1 MTKTEKT
8 YDVVMRLPVIAFDLF
23 FLVHEILG
31 MRVVVALHP
40 YFGGDWSFL
49 VTLAARVSVVIFLAV
64 SVCFHIAR
72 YRPVSKY
79 ATWYPKVTA
88 LAGMLF
94 ANLILL
100 TPRATPDP
108 LWDSASTLL
117 ILTGTIIST
126 LVIFDL
132 GRSLSVMPEA
142 RKLVTSGFYRYVR
155 HPLYLAAEVGILG
168 IFLQFRS
175 WQGLLI
181 LAVHFY
187 FQIRRM
193 DWEEGIL
200 AKAFPDYVGYKN
212 GTYRV
217 LPRLY

>member
-1 MTKTEKT
+1 MTKTEKF

-23 FLVHEILG
+23 FLVHEVSG
-31 MRVVVALHP
+31 MRSVVGSHP

-49 VTLAARVSVVIFLAV
+49 ATLAGRVSILIFLTV
-64 SVCFHIAR
+64 SICFHISR
-72 YRPVSKY
+72 YRPTSKY
-79 ATWYPKVTA
+79 ASWTPKITA

-100 TPRATPDP
+100 TPRATPGV

-117 ILTGTIIST
+117 ILMGTIVST
-126 LVIFDL
+126 LVILDL

-142 RKLVTSGFYRYVR
+142 RKLVTSGLYRRVR

-181 LAVHFY
+181 LTVHFY

-200 AKAFPDYVGYKN
+200 AKAFPDYVAYKQ
-212 GTYRV
+212 GTYR
-217 LPRLY
+217 LFPRLY